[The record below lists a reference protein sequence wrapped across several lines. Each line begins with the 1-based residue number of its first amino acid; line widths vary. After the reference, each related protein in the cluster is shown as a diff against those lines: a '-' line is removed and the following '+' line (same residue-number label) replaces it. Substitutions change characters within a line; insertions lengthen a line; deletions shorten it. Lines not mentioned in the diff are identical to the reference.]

1 MMSAI
6 AKQLHYYSIQFF
18 KHIFTLTKKLLEAQ
32 VIMKR
37 NRKSLL
43 FIFTFLL
50 ALFLGRW
57 INTKARTFGHI
68 FTCRQD
74 RYLVGGNLERPR
86 TLEHEIE
93 RNSAFLLVG
102 VLVNTKEDEEN
113 ADIIYNDFH
122 QETNIKLALFT
133 TKRTISLHSRQ
144 VTYLEGVNTTELNS
158 VAYLRML
165 IHVSQQYGNKFN
177 WFLFTES
184 NYFVN
189 IDKLTF
195 LKKLQYS
202 NEFVFLPEEHRKSGL
217 NDYGHELNRIELLD
231 SLAQRVEYQKSN
243 MDIVHV
249 IQPGMILSR
258 PLLQRMSSLAES
270 CMNQGRILL
279 QCLQTSFSIFWI
291 HDFEVAIS
299 DCFDLIILNDPR
311 IYMYH
316 TDK

>member
-1 MMSAI
+1 MSTI
-6 AKQLHYYSIQFF
+6 AKQLLIDYYSIQFS
-18 KHIFTLTKKLLEAQ
+18 KHIFILTPKAQ

-43 FIFTFLL
+43 FISTFLL
-50 ALFLGRW
+50 ALVLGRW
-57 INTKARTFGHI
+57 INTKGRTFRHI

-74 RYLVGGNLERPR
+74 RYLVRENLERPG
-86 TLEHEIE
+86 TLEHEVE
-93 RNSAFLLVG
+93 RNSALLLVG
-102 VLVNTKEDEEN
+102 VLVNTKEDEKN
-113 ADIIYNDFH
+113 ADIIYSDFH
-122 QETNIKLALFT
+122 PETNIKLALFT

-144 VTYLEGVNTTELNS
+144 VAYLECVNTTEPNN

-165 IHVSQQYGNKFN
+165 VHVSQQYGNKFN

-202 NEFVFLPEEHRKSGL
+202 NEFVFLPQVPRKSGV
-217 NDYGHELNRIELLD
+217 NDYGHELNRAELLD

-258 PLLQRMSSLAES
+258 PLLQKISSLTES
-270 CMNQGRILL
+270 CMNQGRVLP
-279 QCLQTSFSIFWI
+279 QCLQKSFSISWI

-316 TDK
+316 TQM

>member
-1 MMSAI
+1 M
-6 AKQLHYYSIQFF
+6 
-18 KHIFTLTKKLLEAQ
+18 T
-32 VIMKR
+32 R

-43 FIFTFLL
+43 FISTFLL
-50 ALFLGRW
+50 ALVLGRW
-57 INTKARTFGHI
+57 INTKARTFRHI
-68 FTCRQD
+68 FTCRQE
-74 RYLVGGNLERPR
+74 RYLVRGNLERPG
-86 TLEHEIE
+86 TLEHEVE
-93 RNSAFLLVG
+93 RNSALLLVG
-102 VLVNTKEDEEN
+102 VLVNTKEDEKN
-113 ADIIYNDFH
+113 ADIIYSDFH
-122 QETNIKLALFT
+122 PETNIKLALFT

-144 VTYLEGVNTTELNS
+144 VAYLECVNTTEPNN

-165 IHVSQQYGNKFN
+165 VHVSQQYGNKFN

-202 NEFVFLPEEHRKSGL
+202 NEFVFLPQVPRKSGV
-217 NDYGHELNRIELLD
+217 NDYGHELNRAELLD

-249 IQPGMILSR
+249 IQPGMILGR
-258 PLLQRMSSLAES
+258 PLLQKISSLIES
-270 CMNQGRILL
+270 CMNQGRVLP
-279 QCLQTSFSIFWI
+279 QCLQESFSISWI

-316 TDK
+316 TEM